1 MSAKRLLY
9 LFHRWAGIVLCLIL
23 ALWFFSGFFMMYVD
37 FPTLSRSERLAR
49 RSADRRLGRAAVA
62 G

>member
-23 ALWFFSGFFMMYVD
+23 ALWFFSGFFMMYVE
-37 FPTLSRSERLAR
+37 FPTLSRAERLHGEPPLAV
-49 RSADRRLGRAAVA
+49 RSPSTHSG
-62 G
+62 